1 MRCGVSASK
10 IRSQYWIRLCQFSR
24 VLFRRATRLLGSDVG
39 LNLDHSL
46 VVAPV
51 WFFLDW
57 QVIGSVALVLAIA
70 VTVISLV
77 RRTWIRRSRAITTLH
92 KIESTQRAILESLKS
107 RLAVLDPN
115 GQIISANSAWSE
127 FEAARTDECEPSAS
141 LGKNYLDFWNRSTA
155 RGVPEAEKAYAGIR
169 AVLNK
174 SLDSF
179 VMEYSSVTN
188 FGERLFEM
196 TVTPLKSDENGAVVV
211 HRDITGPKQIEM
223 AIRESESRFRQIA
236 DAAPVLIWM
245 SGPDGLCTY
254 FSKKWLEFTGN
265 PIEHE
270 LGNGWMQGIH
280 PSDWERVFH
289 SFSADFHAKRPSNIE
304 FRLHRFDNVYRWVLN
319 VAMPRFN
326 GNNEFMGYIG
336 CCVDVDERRSAEQA
350 CLEVSGRLITA
361 QEEERAR
368 IARELHDDL
377 SQRMAM
383 LEIALDQLKQKLSET
398 APSTRDQVSNVEEIA
413 SEISSD
419 IHHLS
424 HRLHPS
430 KLYNLGLVATL
441 HGLCK
446 ELSDQFG
453 LKIHFSYLNIPR
465 TLPNDISLCLYRVS
479 QESLSNVVKH
489 SGAREAKLDL
499 SCDGTDVNLCI
510 SDSGVGFD
518 LIAAKEKAGL
528 GLVSM
533 RERLRLVGGQL
544 WVESELSHG
553 TRIHARVP
561 LLRFAIQKGKDSGVR
576 VATPSNF

>member
-1 MRCGVSASK
+1 M
-10 IRSQYWIRLCQFSR
+10 
-24 VLFRRATRLLGSDVG
+24 G
-39 LNLDHSL
+39 L
-46 VVAPV
+46 
-51 WFFLDW
+51 
-57 QVIGSVALVLAIA
+57 VALLLAI
-70 VTVISLV
+70 VVPTIFLV
-77 RRTWIRRSRAITTLH
+77 RRSWNRRSRAITTLH

-115 GQIISANSAWSE
+115 GQIISANSAWIE

-141 LGKNYLDFWNRSTA
+141 LGKNYLDFWNRSAA

-169 AVLNK
+169 AVLDK
-174 SLDSF
+174 LLDSF

-223 AIRESESRFRQIA
+223 AVRESESRFRQIA

-289 SFSADFHAKRPSNIE
+289 SFSADFQAKRPSNIE
-304 FRLHRFDNVYRWVLN
+304 FRLRRFDNVYRWVFN
-319 VAMPRFN
+319 VAVPRFG

-518 LIAAKEKAGL
+518 PIAAKEKAGL